1 MVTSFRKE
9 LHIHQSEVLENPLQL
24 SISTPYDVYPL
35 GSLLEGSLSLH
46 NTGDQNEFLR
56 FTNTCRGSFWVVDES
71 GTIVFDSLEQTSC
84 RDAELDVV
92 VGANSQTT
100 FPLPSWSFVDETGCS
115 LTTGDYV
122 IVGELT
128 EFGYATSTSVKH
140 IRDVFTRCGDMNVPQ
155 TSLLLDATEGEL
167 EFEFQL
173 TGNDEPIDIEWHGR
187 CKAFLHLW
195 DLETEQKVYE
205 TKTLCDDEIQES
217 YTIRIDSDD
226 TLTFR
231 GSELKDVTL
240 TDGNYRLRLEL
251 ITEQEILSE
260 QTFSWPILSEIVDE
274 EDGNQGEIPVAQ
286 THDKRVLI

>member
-1 MVTSFRKE
+1 
-9 LHIHQSEVLENPLQL
+9 
-24 SISTPYDVYPL
+24 
-35 GSLLEGSLSLH
+35 
-46 NTGDQNEFLR
+46 
-56 FTNTCRGSFWVVDES
+56 
-71 GTIVFDSLEQTSC
+71 
-84 RDAELDVV
+84 
-92 VGANSQTT
+92 
-100 FPLPSWSFVDETGCS
+100 
-115 LTTGDYV
+115 
-122 IVGELT
+122 
-128 EFGYATSTSVKH
+128 
-140 IRDVFTRCGDMNVPQ
+140 MNVPQ

-260 QTFSWPILSEIVDE
+260 QTFSWPIPERNRRR
-274 EDGNQGEIPVAQ
+274 G
-286 THDKRVLI
+286 RW